1 MTPPLQK
8 GAKNTQ
14 LDTALQV
21 GVDPPISVPTPTA
34 LVSPKGA
41 RRWASGH
48 PWIYRS
54 DVIRRPNAEA
64 GVVLVETGA
73 GAPLGWALWSPR
85 SEISLRLLD
94 RTPTARIDA
103 AWWRARLE
111 LAIARRA
118 PLDDV
123 ATAFRLVHG
132 EADAC
137 PSLICDR
144 YDRWLVV
151 QLLSAG
157 LERFRDDIVNALVEL
172 VRPDGILARND
183 VPVRAKEGLPR
194 ETMVLSGEVPREI
207 EVMEYGLRYLAAPW
221 DGQKT
226 GAFLDQRENRAL
238 AGAVARGRA
247 LDCFSYHGSFALHL
261 ARQATSVLALDASAP
276 ALARARE
283 NAARNDIHNIEF
295 VEADVFEWLRAAERR
310 RDRFDTIVL
319 DPPAFAKTRDA
330 VSSALRGYKE
340 INLRAMRLLAPGGT
354 LLTASC
360 SYHLTKALFLEV
372 LEAAAADSGRRITLR
387 ELRGQPLDHPEI
399 LTIPESG
406 YIKGAL
412 LEALD

>member
-1 MTPPLQK
+1 MTPSQK

-14 LDTALQV
+14 VETSLQ
-21 GVDPPISVPTPTA
+21 GAVDSPTPVASPRA

-54 DVIRRPNAEA
+54 DVVKRPDVHA
-64 GVVLVETGA
+64 GAVLVENAA

-94 RTPTARIDA
+94 RSPNAQIDA
-103 AWWRARLE
+103 RWWRARLE
-111 LAIARRA
+111 GAIARRGA
-118 PLDDV
+118 LEDV
-123 ATAFRLVHG
+123 ASAFRLVHG
-132 EADAC
+132 EADGC
-137 PSLICDR
+137 PSLVCDR

-157 LERFRDDIVNALVEL
+157 IERFRREIVESLLALVQPE
-172 VRPDGILARND
+172 GILARND
-183 VPVRAKEGLPR
+183 VPVRAKEGLAR
-194 ETMVLSGEVPREI
+194 ETVLLAGDVPREI
-207 EVMEYGLRYLAAPW
+207 EVIEYGLRYLAAPW

-238 AGAVARGRA
+238 AGAIARGRA

-261 ARQATSVLALDASAP
+261 ARQAASVTALDASAP

-283 NAARNDIHNIEF
+283 NAARNAIRNIEF
-295 VEADVFEWLRAAERR
+295 IEADAFEWLRAAERR
-310 RDRFDTIVL
+310 RERFDTIVL

-330 VSSALRGYKE
+330 LSSALRGYKE
-340 INLRAMRLLAPGGT
+340 INLRAMRLLAPGGM
-354 LLTASC
+354 LFTASC

-372 LEAAAADSGRRITLR
+372 LEAAAADSGRRIALR
-387 ELRGQPLDHPEI
+387 EMRGQPLDHPEV
-399 LTIPESG
+399 LTIPETG